1 MAGLVRFRGEP
12 IGRGL
17 DVLYALLRAMV
28 GVDLKD
34 DGCGFAGLFI
44 FRGKVAGFV
53 RVKG

>member
-1 MAGLVRFRGEP
+1 MCYTFFSES
-12 IGRGL
+12 I
-17 DVLYALLRAMV
+17 MM

-34 DGCGFAGLFI
+34 DGCGLFI

>member
-1 MAGLVRFRGEP
+1 MCYTFFSES
-12 IGRGL
+12 
-17 DVLYALLRAMV
+17 MMM